1 MKKLIFI
8 LCISFFIAN
17 AFAVETESEI
27 KESST
32 IEFAN
37 NSSKV
42 FFAKRCCRRTVTN
55 DNGDSWS
62 VRRCVTNDDGNIA
75 MGRACEMAA
84 HDANTAMQQASSY
97 TLTIVDVD

>member
-8 LCISFFIAN
+8 LCVSLFIAN

-32 IEFAN
+32 FESVS
-37 NSSKV
+37 NSNKV

-55 DNGDSWS
+55 DNGESWS
-62 VRRCVTNDDGNIA
+62 ARRCVTNDDGNIA

-84 HDANTAMQQASSY
+84 HDANKAMQQASSY
-97 TLTIVDVD
+97 TLTKVD